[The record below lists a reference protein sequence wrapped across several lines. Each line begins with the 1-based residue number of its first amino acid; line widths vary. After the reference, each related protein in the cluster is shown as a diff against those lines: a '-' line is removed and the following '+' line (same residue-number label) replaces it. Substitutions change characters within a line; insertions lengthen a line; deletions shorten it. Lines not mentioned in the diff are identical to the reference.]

1 MEDMETPTRNP
12 TIPFFSITEK
22 PCVEK
27 FRPPLDDVYEIT
39 QKMDDHTLFYLFV
52 NSEPLHFEEARS
64 YVWQVLEAS
73 NGWINQDYQKE

>member
-27 FRPPLDDVYEIT
+27 FRLPLDDVYEIT

-52 NSEPLHFEEARS
+52 NSEPLRFEEARS
-64 YVWQVLEAS
+64 YV
-73 NGWINQDYQKE
+73 